1 MDDETLQVLVRHF
14 VELKD
19 KINVVSAGQEELK
32 TDISAV
38 TAGQEELKTDGLPS
52 ATFRQRPPTFSS
64 MEYGT
69 GK

>member
-1 MDDETLQVLVRHF
+1 MDDETIQVLVGHF

-19 KINVVSAGQEELK
+19 KINFVS
-32 TDISAV
+32 
-38 TAGQEELKTDGLPS
+38 AGQEELKTDGLPS